1 MNLSDTSKPKVF
13 VTRAIPDNGLALLR
27 QHCALDVWPDD
38 APPSYEALVEHSQGK
53 EGILTMLTDKVD
65 AALMDAAGPQLKV
78 ISQYAVGYDNIDVEA
93 ARARGIAVGNTPG
106 VLTEATADIA
116 FALLLAT
123 ARRIVEAADYVK
135 AGQWQ
140 TWEPQTLL
148 GADLNGATM
157 GIIGLG
163 RIGQAF
169 AQRAKG
175 FNMRLIAYSPRMTP
189 EKAATVG
196 AEAVS
201 FETLLRES
209 DFISLH
215 SPLTPETRH
224 LINADALSQMKPS
237 AILINTARGGIID
250 QDALYTALKNGT
262 IRAAGLDVTDP
273 EPLPQD
279 HPLLQLPNAVI
290 IPHIGS
296 ASIETR
302 TKMSVMAAENLL
314 AGLNGETLPNSV
326 S

>member
-1 MNLSDTSKPKVF
+1 MSPLTKPQVF
-13 VTRAIPDNGLALLR
+13 VTRAIPEDGLELLR
-27 QHCALDVWPDD
+27 QHCDLDVWPNTAAPSDD
-38 APPSYEALVEHSQGK
+38 ELISRTKGK
-53 EGILTMLTDKVD
+53 DGILTMLTDKID
-65 AALMDAAGPQLKV
+65 AAFMDTVGPQLKV
-78 ISQYAVGYDNIDVEA
+78 ISQYAVGYDNIDTQA
-93 ARARGIAVGNTPG
+93 AQQRGIAVGNTPG

-135 AGQWQ
+135 AGQWK

-175 FNMRLIAYSPRMTP
+175 FNMRLIAYSPRLTP
-189 EKAATVG
+189 EKAAVVG

-215 SPLTPETRH
+215 SPLTAETRH
-224 LINADALSQMKPS
+224 LINAEALAKMKPT
-237 AILINTARGGIID
+237 AILINTARGGMID
-250 QDALYTALKNGT
+250 QDALYNALRNGT

-273 EPLPQD
+273 EPLPSD
-279 HPLLQLPNAVI
+279 HPLLQLPNALI

-314 AGLNGETLPNSV
+314 AGLNGTPLPNSV
-326 S
+326 L

>member
-1 MNLSDTSKPKVF
+1 LSPLTKPQVF
-13 VTRAIPDNGLALLR
+13 VTRAIPEDGLELLR
-27 QHCALDVWPDD
+27 QHCDLDVWPNTAAPSDD
-38 APPSYEALVEHSQGK
+38 ELISRTKGK
-53 EGILTMLTDKVD
+53 DGILTMLTDKID
-65 AALMDAAGPQLKV
+65 AAFMDTVGPQLKV
-78 ISQYAVGYDNIDVEA
+78 ISQYAVGYDNIDTQA
-93 ARARGIAVGNTPG
+93 AQQRGIAVGNTPG

-135 AGQWQ
+135 AGQWK

-175 FNMRLIAYSPRMTP
+175 FNMRLIAYSPRLTP
-189 EKAATVG
+189 EKAAVVG

-215 SPLTPETRH
+215 SPLTAETRH
-224 LINADALSQMKPS
+224 LINAEALAKMKPT
-237 AILINTARGGIID
+237 AILINTARGGMID
-250 QDALYTALKNGT
+250 QDALYNALRNGT

-273 EPLPQD
+273 EPLPSD
-279 HPLLQLPNAVI
+279 HPLLQLPNALI

-314 AGLNGETLPNSV
+314 AGLNGTPLPNSV
-326 S
+326 L

>member
-1 MNLSDTSKPKVF
+1 MSPLTKPQVF
-13 VTRAIPDNGLALLR
+13 VTRAIPEDGLELLR
-27 QHCALDVWPDD
+27 QHCDLDVWPNTAAPNDD
-38 APPSYEALVEHSQGK
+38 ELISRTKGK
-53 EGILTMLTDKVD
+53 DGILTMLTDKID
-65 AALMDAAGPQLKV
+65 AAFMDTVGPQLKV
-78 ISQYAVGYDNIDVEA
+78 ISQYAVGYDNIDTQA
-93 ARARGIAVGNTPG
+93 AQQRGIAVGNTPG

-135 AGQWQ
+135 AGQWK

-175 FNMRLIAYSPRMTP
+175 FNMRLIAYSPRLTP
-189 EKAATVG
+189 EKAAVVG

-215 SPLTPETRH
+215 SPLTAETRH
-224 LINADALSQMKPS
+224 LINAEALAKMKPT
-237 AILINTARGGIID
+237 AILINTARGGMID
-250 QDALYTALKNGT
+250 QDALYNALRNGT

-273 EPLPQD
+273 EPLPSD
-279 HPLLQLPNAVI
+279 HPLLQLPNALI

-314 AGLNGETLPNSV
+314 AGLNGTPLPNSV
-326 S
+326 L